1 MQWLNSRVVEILFN
15 GKYTKAEIKDDSI
28 FVDNHNYLFST
39 IKKYRV
45 TLKKETRFEFSD
57 GTIIYILNNIK
68 AVKLIDP
75 LFFTKKLLLFFTFI
89 FSSFIS
95 LASTNFQY
103 IILSL
108 FYATTTTLLTWFYI
122 FLIKRSLLKI
132 FTGVAFIFLVEIL
145 PVIVFYPAMI
155 YILVIFT
162 LVIGFIAFLEFILK
176 NKKLTHYYL
185 ASFWV
190 LVILFYYFWTTVG
203 IKTWIEINTLTASS
217 TNSIISESVIESRSM
232 KWSPPEP
239 WKIKKHA
246 LLSIFTL
253 RKYPVFQIS
262 PYKMEAVL
270 SWPDAQGRGWISLTK
285 DQPEIIMENMA
296 RYIQLNKNFIWAEI
310 RQSTLPLKIKSSY
323 NNKVIVYEIDDYY
336 NSTTYPMIILIVEEN
351 VFANDRKP
359 IQWIFAFTPDK
370 NISADYYIHSI
381 LDSFSV
387 K

>member
-1 MQWLNSRVVEILFN
+1 VVEILLN
-15 GKYTKAEIKDDSI
+15 GQYKKAGLKNDSI
-28 FVDNHNYLFST
+28 IVDNHNYPFST
-39 IKKYRV
+39 IKKFRV
-45 TLKKETRFEFSD
+45 TLKRETRFEFTD
-57 GTIIYILNNIK
+57 GTVIYILNNIK

-75 LFFTKKLLLFFTFI
+75 LFYTKKLLLFFTFV

-108 FYATTTTLLTWFYI
+108 FYATATTLLTWFYI

-132 FTGVAFIFLVEIL
+132 IAGVAFIFLVEIL

-155 YILVIFT
+155 YTVIIFT
-162 LVIGFIAFLEFILK
+162 LVIGFIFFLEFILK

-217 TNSIISESVIESRSM
+217 TNSIISESAIESRSM

-239 WKIKKHA
+239 WKIEKHS
-246 LLSIFTL
+246 LFNIFTL

-270 SWPDAQGRGWISLTK
+270 SWPDAPNRGWISLTK
-285 DQPEIIMENMA
+285 DQPEVIMENLA
-296 RYIQLNKNFIWAEI
+296 QYIQLNKNFIWAEI
-310 RQSTLPLKIKSSY
+310 RQSTLPLKINSSY

-336 NSTTYPMIILIVEEN
+336 NSTTYPMIIFMVEEN
-351 VFANDRKP
+351 VFAKNRKP
-359 IQWIFAFTPDK
+359 IHWIFTFTPDK
-370 NISADYYIHSI
+370 NISADYYVHSI
-381 LDSFSV
+381 LNSFSV